1 MAFFVSVNAYSI
13 EFSQFPERV
22 SHPGADFAGKYQ
34 IIVDGCGTQCQR
46 IIALDLVTNEERVLV
61 LSENG
66 VCYQKDSRLMVVNP
80 ITEDTVSDYGGSIP
94 AWLTTKYYVLNGD
107 EKLILAQTS
116 KAVTEVDC
124 DD

>member
-1 MAFFVSVNAYSI
+1 MPFSMA
-13 EFSQFPERV
+13 ERCLANW
-22 SHPGADFAGKYQ
+22 GRF
-34 IIVDGCGTQCQR
+34 
-46 IIALDLVTNEERVLV
+46 IALDLVTNEERVLV

-66 VCYQKDSRLMVVNP
+66 VCYQKNSRLMVVNP